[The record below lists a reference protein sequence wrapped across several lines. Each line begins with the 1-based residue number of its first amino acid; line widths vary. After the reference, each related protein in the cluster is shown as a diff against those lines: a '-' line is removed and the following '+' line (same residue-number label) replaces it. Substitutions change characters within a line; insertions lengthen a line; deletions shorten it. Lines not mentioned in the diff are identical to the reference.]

1 MQVVGNLFGPNLGI
15 VLFFLIP
22 AGIWLWGL
30 MDSIIRPGWAFSR
43 AGSNK
48 AMWIV
53 LIAILGFIPAIV
65 YLVGPRQRVNAAQS
79 GGPGGPPWRSQWAQY
94 PPGWHP
100 DPSGRHEFRYWDGTR
115 WTESVSDQGSV
126 SRDPT

>member
-1 MQVVGNLFGPNLGI
+1 VIASVGPDLAITL
-15 VLFFLIP
+15 VFF
-22 AGIWLWGL
+22 AGTGIWLWGL
-30 MDSIIRPGWAFSR
+30 VSSIIRPGWAFRR

-53 LIAILGFIPAIV
+53 LIAILGFIPAII
-65 YLVGPRQRVNAAQS
+65 YLAGPRKKVMAAQA
-79 GGPGGPPWRSQWAQY
+79 GGPAGPAWNYPGTQY

-115 WTESVSDQGSV
+115 WTLSVSDQGKV
-126 SRDPT
+126 GTDPFP